1 MNIYKPVSKIILLVC
16 GFVLSACSAYDLG
29 AAGNYYYDI
38 GAENLAN
45 PTWEGGINVIV
56 EKKCATCHTAQ
67 TPWYKP
73 KNVDEGG
80 FGKQLEGIG
89 TKEFWKKD
97 DPVLT
102 VIKLCLE
109 SVCGKEKIP
118 MPPKYATPLSQI
130 EKQALLNYLTPL
142 LPAVSAGFSAAF
154 ASNGC
159 QGCHGQDGKGGIPGF
174 PKISATALTPEVFKS
189 KIRDGV
195 AGTAMRAYNAGEYSD
210 ADIQK
215 DYEFLKTLP

>member
-1 MNIYKPVSKIILLVC
+1 MNIYKPVSKIFLLVC

-29 AAGNYYYDI
+29 TAGNYYYDI

-45 PTWEGGINVIV
+45 PTWEGGINIIV

-97 DPVLT
+97 DPVLA

-109 SVCGKEKIP
+109 ATCGKEKIP
-118 MPPKYATPLSQI
+118 MPPKYATPLSQA

-142 LPAVSAGFSAAF
+142 LPAASAGFSAKF
-154 ASNGC
+154 QGC
-159 QGCHGQDGKGGIPGF
+159 EGCHGKEGKNETSKIG
-174 PKISATALTPEVFKS
+174 PKLSATGLSLDAFKAV
-189 KIRDGV
+189 IR
-195 AGTAMRAYNAGEYSD
+195 AGRGGMPAYAVGAYSD
-210 ADIQK
+210 AELEQ
-215 DYEFLKTLP
+215 DYNQLKTLP